1 MKIHFADLTDRDL
14 AELIAAAM
22 QEYQRRIESALT
34 RTQGEPVAQAAPVAP
49 VPVPAAAP
57 TPRKRAVKTPD
68 EADQR
73 FIRACLRLVRTKGY
87 VRAAEKDR
95 YRDIVKKHPRWTKI
109 NGYPDTLRGS
119 DINRWL
125 DFNDPRDE
133 R

>member
-1 MKIHFADLTDRDL
+1 MKIQFADLPDKDL

-22 QEYQRRIESALT
+22 QEYQRRIESAPT
-34 RTQGEPVAQAAPVAP
+34 RTQGEPVDQVAP
-49 VPVPAAAP
+49 VPATAAAP
-57 TPRKRAVKTPD
+57 PRKRAVKTPD

-73 FIRACLRLVRTKGY
+73 FIRACLRLMRTKGY

-95 YRDIVKKHPRWTKI
+95 YRDIVKKHPRWTKL

-119 DINRWL
+119 DIDRWL